1 MACNYLRK
9 VKILALL
16 EWYLTDGSAPSPPS
30 TEAVQEETEAKHWEW
45 WSFIGSLYP
54 GTDSSLFTDMSASP
68 NLSLRQ
74 CQDRYT
80 FCAVQNLIN
89 K

>member
-45 WSFIGSLYP
+45 
-54 GTDSSLFTDMSASP
+54 
-68 NLSLRQ
+68 
-74 CQDRYT
+74 
-80 FCAVQNLIN
+80 
-89 K
+89 